1 MERVKT
7 QIELDLSNNDV
18 NKELQTRIENL
29 AGQKSGLVYE
39 EILSLQLETWKKT
52 ILVEGTK

>member
-7 QIELDLSNNDV
+7 EIELDLSNNNV

-29 AGQKSGLVYE
+29 AGQEFGLVYD
-39 EILSLQLETWKKT
+39 EIMSLQLETWK
-52 ILVEGTK
+52 

>member
-1 MERVKT
+1 MECVKA

-29 AGQKSGLVYE
+29 AGQESGLVSE
-39 EILSLQLETWKKT
+39 KIMSMQLET
-52 ILVEGTK
+52 